1 MKKKLSK
8 KAQDLIYKMG
18 GSYQS
23 GGFTPYIDDSI
34 GNLIDPTMLA
44 PNLQAAQNQNV
55 QALNN
60 FTPGQIQ
67 LNPNQLQTQQGQQG
81 QKDLTDT
88 LLSGF
93 GPLAKVGT
101 GIISLVNAQK
111 DKKRQRLYD
120 QLSKQD
126 LENRIKDQDING
138 FYDTPYSTRK
148 NFTMQQGGSIGQTPY
163 NDMSLDYFENYYQN
177 MEDQNKIGNKMFS
190 NYYDDKNKNLLNKWK
205 AKQQS
210 GIQDVVGGVQ
220 DIQEQLKQAAMM
232 MLQQGGTV
240 DTSYTFPKTRPRP
253 TDVPRNEWI
262 PTPQS
267 NSVSPNL
274 IGNFEHYKIMSKV
287 KFPRE
292 KQEGGTIEGQ
302 PDPNTEDLYSD
313 QFQSPWGN
321 QQEQAQQ
328 EQQPEQITSADPE
341 SNLSSRLEDWIFQD
355 DDQKDNSVS
364 DQYFQSDMF
373 TNQDVNLPIQ
383 PVIDQLSNMGI
394 KPSSINTGQHNK
406 FSKHYSGSA
415 TDLGLNTSFGG
426 DKNKMNKFY
435 EFLNSPEGRKQFPG
449 IKVRDERS
457 KPNGQ
462 EVWTGPHIHLE
473 IQ

>member
-67 LNPNQLQTQQGQQG
+67 LNSNQLQTQQGQQG

-302 PDPNTEDLYSD
+302 PDSNTEDLYSD

-328 EQQPEQITSADPE
+328 EQQEPEQITSADPE

-383 PVIDQLSNMGI
+383 PVIDQFSQLGI
-394 KPSSINTGQHNK
+394 VPGSINTGQHNEG
-406 FSKHYSGSA
+406 SKHYSGRAFDIPGSKNGGKQ
-415 TDLGLNTSFGG
+415 GLN
-426 DKNKMNKFY
+426 KIY
-435 EFLNSPEGRKQFPG
+435 AYLNSPEGKQRFPN
-449 IKVRDERS
+449 VRVINEID
-457 KPNGQ
+457 KPAGKIGDANHL
-462 EVWTGPHIHLE
+462 HIE